1 MPCGPWDF
9 GLAKESWRSENRQ
22 VLAEPEGWSYEGLA
36 NAASQF
42 RNHLICRRQALA
54 ALLPN
59 SGPTRSL
66 VLGYPVVDSTD
77 VQHPR
82 GRSNE
87 FSLDSCDTAFR
98 AIVWPVLADLE

>member
-1 MPCGPWDF
+1 MLGAP
-9 GLAKESWRSENRQ
+9 R
-22 VLAEPEGWSYEGLA
+22 GWSYQDFPD
-36 NAASQF
+36 AARSF
-42 RNHLICRRQALA
+42 TNDLICRRQALA

-66 VLGYPVVDSTD
+66 VLSYPVVDSTD

>member
-1 MPCGPWDF
+1 
-9 GLAKESWRSENRQ
+9 LS
-22 VLAEPEGWSYEGLA
+22 
-36 NAASQF
+36 
-42 RNHLICRRQALA
+42 
-54 ALLPN
+54 
-59 SGPTRSL
+59 
-66 VLGYPVVDSTD
+66 YPVVDSTD